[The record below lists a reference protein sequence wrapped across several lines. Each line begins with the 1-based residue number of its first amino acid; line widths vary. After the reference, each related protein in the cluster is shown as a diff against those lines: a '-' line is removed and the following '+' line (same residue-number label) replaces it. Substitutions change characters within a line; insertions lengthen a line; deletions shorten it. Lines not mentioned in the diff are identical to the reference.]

1 MRGRELLDVK
11 HGNKAIKPLQC
22 CHFITTTGAL
32 KHQSPRREL
41 VTWLWKQPAHS
52 GVPVLPMMGAPQCA
66 QGVCTDSPCSQC
78 PAAGFSPRSARR
90 RQVVLVVLALALLV
104 AEGVQLGPYGTCKQA
119 AVLGTAGGGPEKNLL
134 EPDTAATK
142 IETEHG
148 GCLQASFRYGN
159 AVSPFWQQWG
169 IKPKQVRCWEGSS
182 GEQPDSPPHARCRA
196 RLDVAMEQGLTGRS
210 SSCCPEK
217 CRSGLETFPK
227 VLALHFVA
235 VSHALSIPK
244 ALAIVGC
251 RLTVS
256 RLLFVSV
263 VAR

>member
-1 MRGRELLDVK
+1 MLRGC
-11 HGNKAIKPLQC
+11 AQTQPLQ
-22 CHFITTTGAL
+22 
-32 KHQSPRREL
+32 
-41 VTWLWKQPAHS
+41 
-52 GVPVLPMMGAPQCA
+52 PV
-66 QGVCTDSPCSQC
+66 PCSW
-78 PAAGFSPRSARR
+78 FLSPRSARR

-104 AEGVQLGPYGTCKQA
+104 AEGVQLGPSETCKQA
-119 AVLGTAGGGPEKNLL
+119 AVPGTAGGGPEKNLL

-142 IETEHG
+142 IKMECG

-182 GEQPDSPPHARCRA
+182 SEQPNSPHSPPHTRCRA
-196 RLDVAMEQGLTGRS
+196 RLAVAMEQGLTGRS

-235 VSHALSIPK
+235 VSHALNIPK

-251 RLTVS
+251 RLPVS